1 MTGERPY
8 PFAPGFYRD
17 QVFKDPKWDYTTQ
30 PVNFDTHVDIADAPE
45 NLPINATNPDLTRF
59 VDRGGK
65 LMLVGGWND
74 HTLGPGNNVHYYKEV
89 VKKMGERKIPR
100 LRAPVHG
107 AGHGSLLRWRIRAE
121 RKVADDLPRRLRRH
135 RRAQGVEGV
144 RQGARHNRR
153 DDHGQ
158 GQRAEEA
165 PGLRLPEAG
174 QYNGKGNMGDPE
186 NFSCKNP

>member
-17 QVFKDPKWDYTTQ
+17 QVFKDPKWDYATQ

-89 VKKMGERKIPR
+89 VKKMGERKIRDSVRLFMVPGMDHCFGGGYGPNERGRRSTGSISTPPPR
-100 LRAPVHG
+100 SRSGRSRA
-107 AGHGSLLRWRIRAE
+107 
-121 RKVADDLPRRLRRH
+121 RRPTR
-135 RRAQGVEGV
+135 
-144 RQGARHNRR
+144 
-153 DDHGQ
+153 
-158 GQRAEEA
+158 
-165 PGLRLPEAG
+165 
-174 QYNGKGNMGDPE
+174 
-186 NFSCKNP
+186 SS